1 MTTTGFIRLCAIS
14 AFALTAACQ
23 DMSGFSMN
31 TPAAEDEGGAEVT
44 RSNSTRLIERDVEA
58 PDVFQVTSSGL
69 WDGRPS
75 LGGVWVAHPDAKD
88 PERVIIRNEENGKF
102 VIGALFRKERDT
114 PGPALQVSS
123 DAAAALG
130 ILAGSPTGLNVT
142 ALRKESVPEQN
153 DSIGALPVAAEVSSS
168 NLDDPIANQAAAAI
182 EAAAP
187 NPQPIPGTDTAD
199 TAVITK
205 AAAQTP
211 AQTAA
216 PATTAKS
223 PLSKPYVQIG
233 FFSVEANARRTADNL
248 RSSGVVPS
256 VVPGESNG
264 KAFWRVIVGPSNT
277 SAERAEVLKTVKS
290 KGFSDA
296 YFVTN

>member
-1 MTTTGFIRLCAIS
+1 MTTTGFIRLCAVS
-14 AFALTAACQ
+14 AIALLAGCQ
-23 DMSGFSMN
+23 DMSGFSMAK
-31 TPAAEDEGGAEVT
+31 PAADETGGAEVT
-44 RSNSTRLIERDVEA
+44 RSSATRLIERDVEA
-58 PDVFQVTSSGL
+58 PNVFQVTSSGL

-88 PERVIIRNEENGKF
+88 PERVIIRNEDNGKF

-130 ILAGSPTGLNVT
+130 ILAGSPTSLNVT

-153 DSIGALPVAAEVSSS
+153 DSIGALPVAAEVSATS
-168 NLDDPIANQAAAAI
+168 LDDPIADQALAAI
-182 EAAAP
+182 DAAAP
-187 NPQPIPGTDTAD
+187 NPQPIPGTEAAE

-211 AQTAA
+211 APA
-216 PATTAKS
+216 PAATSSLA
-223 PLSKPYVQIG
+223 KPYVQIG

-248 RSSGVVPS
+248 SNSGVVTS

-264 KAFWRVIVGPSNT
+264 KSFWRVIVGPSAT
-277 SAERAEVLKTVKS
+277 SADRAEVLKTVKS

>member
-1 MTTTGFIRLCAIS
+1 S
-14 AFALTAACQ
+14 ALALTAACQ
-23 DMSGFSMN
+23 DMSGFSMKK
-31 TPAAEDEGGAEVT
+31 PAATDAEGAEVT
-44 RSNSTRLIERDVEA
+44 RSSSTRLIERDVEA
-58 PDVFQVTSSGL
+58 PDVFQVTTSGL

-88 PERVIIRNEENGKF
+88 PERVIIRNESNGKF

-153 DSIGALPVAAEVSSS
+153 DSIGALPVAAEISSTS
-168 NLDDPIANQAAAAI
+168 LDDPIADQAAAAI
-182 EAAAP
+182 DAAAP
-187 NPQPIPGTDTAD
+187 NPQPIPGTGGAETAD
-199 TAVITK
+199 AETAVITR

-211 AQTAA
+211 APASAA
-216 PATTAKS
+216 TST
-223 PLSKPYVQIG
+223 LSKPYVQIG
-233 FFSVEANARRTADNL
+233 FFSVEANARRTADRL

-277 SAERAEVLKTVKS
+277 SSERAEVLKTVKS

>member
-1 MTTTGFIRLCAIS
+1 MTTAGFIRLCAVS

-23 DMSGFSMN
+23 DMTGFSMN
-31 TPAAEDEGGAEVT
+31 KPAADETGGAEVT
-44 RSNSTRLIERDVEA
+44 RSSATRLIERDVEA
-58 PDVFQVTSSGL
+58 PDVFQVTTSGL

-153 DSIGALPVAAEVSSS
+153 DSIGALPVAAEVSAST
-168 NLDDPIANQAAAAI
+168 LDDPIADQAAAAI
-182 EAAAP
+182 DAAAP
-187 NPQPIPGTDTAD
+187 QPQPIPGTEDAE
-199 TAVITK
+199 TAVITR

-211 AQTAA
+211 TPT
-216 PATTAKS
+216 PAVTSDLA
-223 PLSKPYVQIG
+223 KPYVQIG

-248 RSSGVVPS
+248 RSSGVIPS
-256 VVPGESNG
+256 VVAGESNG
-264 KAFWRVIVGPSNT
+264 KAFWRVIVGPSTT
-277 SAERAEVLKTVKS
+277 SAQRAEVLKTVKS